1 MYREGWKSYLI
12 LEEKTKSESTT
23 YVTMVYCALFM
34 PQDDGGD
41 GPLSLSVCAW
51 GFREHEFVS
60 VPRFSSGRRHVW
72 WKDVAVTLAPE

>member
-1 MYREGWKSYLI
+1 MYDLCNYGLLCI
-12 LEEKTKSESTT
+12 
-23 YVTMVYCALFM
+23 VYA
-34 PQDDGGD
+34 QDDGGD

-72 WKDVAVTLAPE
+72 WKDVAVTFAPK